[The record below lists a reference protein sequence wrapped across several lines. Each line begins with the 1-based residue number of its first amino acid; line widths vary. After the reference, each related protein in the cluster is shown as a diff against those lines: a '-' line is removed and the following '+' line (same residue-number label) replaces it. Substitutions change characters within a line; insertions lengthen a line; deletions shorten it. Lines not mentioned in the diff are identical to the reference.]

1 MTFIISFLKTLVVMI
16 FFPKNRNEKKKAN
29 SSTFKNSVFEKATTS
44 VFYFKTFEG
53 VENKHQ
59 MCRLR
64 GLNSPFS
71 HSFQSPANVF
81 ETVTTQLFISI
92 FYE

>member
-1 MTFIISFLKTLVVMI
+1 MTFLISFLKSVVVRI
-16 FFPKNRNEKKKAN
+16 FFPKNRNEKKKVH
-29 SSTFKNSVFEKATTS
+29 SSTFKNSVFEKTTPS
-44 VFYFKTFEG
+44 DFYFKTFEG

-92 FYE
+92 FYK